1 MNFEFSLQLVGYWV
15 YSFLYHQLKDNIA
28 AICSILLLEGMVASY
43 VISALDSASGD
54 LGLSPRG
61 SWNHFVVFL
70 GKTVLL
76 STQVYTWVLVNIT
89 LE

>member
-1 MNFEFSLQLVGYWV
+1 MAL
-15 YSFLYHQLKDNIA
+15 
-28 AICSILLLEGMVASY
+28 Y

-70 GKTVLL
+70 GKTL
-76 STQVYTWVLVNIT
+76 SASLHPGVQMGSGKHNSGIT
-89 LE
+89 L